1 MDEKHELNP
10 ILKLLKDNNQYHH
23 RNGKRISVYLKERY
37 DFYIKSLEQSIK
49 EDNFIDSSFIEEL
62 RKRLPSIKATTDNI
76 LKSYE
81 LYEENKLL
89 EAECISKKV
98 LFDNS
103 NNMIIRSLGRKEERS
118 MYRIRP
124 NDNYPIKR
132 RELFHVPMSTREICK
147 DGRFS
152 KKGVPCLYLA
162 TQLPLSWLEMDKPEI
177 CMAAKF
183 ALNDNYYN
191 KIKVVDISGK
201 QISDAYQLFADISN
215 NRNKGK
221 NLSTSYEYLIK
232 VICMIPI
239 RLATTIPSE
248 DNEDKQEYYF
258 SQVFLEWAKE
268 NKIADGIIYESCK
281 SEEAWAYFGCNL
293 AFFVNEVDEEGYD
306 IKLKSIFNMSKPHVL
321 KDTKRAE
328 DLFGEKFYEMKSLS
342 DGLE

>member
-1 MDEKHELNP
+1 MEEKHELNP
-10 ILKLLKDNNQYHH
+10 ILKLLKDNNQYHY

-37 DFYIKSLEQSIK
+37 NFYIKSLEQSIK

-62 RKRLPSIKATTDNI
+62 KKRLPSIKVTTENI
-76 LKSYE
+76 IKSYE

-89 EAECISKKV
+89 EAERMSKKV

-103 NNMIIRSLGRKEERS
+103 NNMIIRSIGRGEERS

-124 NDNYPIKR
+124 DDNYPTER
-132 RELFHVPMSTREICK
+132 RELFHVPMSKREICR

-162 TQLPLSWLEMDKPEI
+162 TQLPLSWLEMDKPKI

-183 ALNDNYYN
+183 ALNDYLDNA
-191 KIKVVDISGK
+191 IKMIDISGK

-215 NRNKGK
+215 GRNKGK
-221 NLSTSYEYLIK
+221 SLSAIYEYLLK

-248 DNEDKQEYYF
+248 DNDNKQEYYF
-258 SQVFLEWAKE
+258 SQVFLEWAKD
-268 NKIADGIIYESCK
+268 NKIADGIMYESCK

-306 IKLKSIFNMSKPHVL
+306 IKLKSILNMSKPHVL

>member
-49 EDNFIDSSFIEEL
+49 EDNFIDSSFIDEL

-221 NLSTSYEYLIK
+221 NLSASYEYLIK

-248 DNEDKQEYYF
+248 ENENKQEYYF
-258 SQVFLEWAKE
+258 SQVFLEWAKD

-306 IKLKSIFNMSKPHVL
+306 IKLRSIFNMSKPHVL
-321 KDTKRAE
+321 KDIKRPE
-328 DLFGEKFYEMKSLS
+328 DLFWEEFSEIKSLS
-342 DGLE
+342 ESLE

>member
-1 MDEKHELNP
+1 M
-10 ILKLLKDNNQYHH
+10 
-23 RNGKRISVYLKERY
+23 
-37 DFYIKSLEQSIK
+37 EQSIK
-49 EDNFIDSSFIEEL
+49 EDNFIDSSFIDEL

-221 NLSTSYEYLIK
+221 NLSASYEYLIK

-248 DNEDKQEYYF
+248 ENENKQEYYF
-258 SQVFLEWAKE
+258 SQVFLEWAKD

-306 IKLKSIFNMSKPHVL
+306 IKLRSIFNMSKPHVL
-321 KDTKRAE
+321 KDIKRPE
-328 DLFGEKFYEMKSLS
+328 DLFWEEFSEIKSLS
-342 DGLE
+342 ESLE